1 MTTNSTAP
9 AESRLPLF
17 YNSVVPLSPSQH
29 AKLVMGERQNFKF
42 SAKTHAIPLT
52 VDEFVVAQR
61 HFPIIF
67 GPGDVSVP
75 LALVGL
81 REGQNL
87 FVDENGQWQR
97 DIYIPGYVRR
107 YPFVL
112 ARLSPE
118 SQDLS
123 LCFDE
128 KCDLFSEGEK
138 SNLFEGTE
146 PSETTK
152 GVLQFCEQF
161 EMAVQRTRAFAQEL
175 KDLDLLMEGE
185 AQIQPQGGPA
195 SQFRGFR
202 MINEQKLKDLRG
214 DQHRKLVQS
223 GALGLIYA
231 HLFSLNHMQS
241 LFGRQM
247 QQDTANAVQE
257 PIGEAAN
264 A

>member
-1 MTTNSTAP
+1 MTTNTSTP
-9 AESRLPLF
+9 AGLPLF
-17 YNSVVPLSPSQH
+17 YKSVVPLSPSQH
-29 AKLVMGERQNFKF
+29 PKLVLGDRKDFKF
-42 SAKTHAIPLT
+42 SATAHAIPLT
-52 VDEFVVAQR
+52 VDEFVMAQR

-81 REGQNL
+81 RDGENL
-87 FVDENGQWQR
+87 FVDENGQWQQ
-97 DIYIPGYVRR
+97 DVYVPGYVRR
-107 YPFVL
+107 YPFIL

-118 SQDLS
+118 SKDLS

-128 KCDLFSEGEK
+128 QCDLFSEGEQ

-161 EMAVQRTRAFAQEL
+161 EMAVQRTRAFAEEL
-175 KDLDLLMEGE
+175 KELDLLMEGE
-185 AQIQPQGGPA
+185 AQIKPQDGPA

-202 MINEQKLKDLRG
+202 MINEQKLQELRG
-214 DQHRKLVQS
+214 DQHRKLVKS

-231 HLFSLNHMQS
+231 HLFSLSHMQS
-241 LFGRQM
+241 LFGRQL
-247 QQDTANAVQE
+247 QKDAANGVSA
-257 PIGEAAN
+257 PIGEVAN

>member
-1 MTTNSTAP
+1 MTTENTAP
-9 AESRLPLF
+9 SGLPLF
-17 YNSVVPLSPSQH
+17 YKSVVPLSPSQH
-29 AKLVMGERQNFKF
+29 PKLVLGERKDFAF
-42 SAKTHAIPLT
+42 SAKAHAIPLT
-52 VDEFVVAQR
+52 VDEFVMAQR

-81 REGQNL
+81 REGENL
-87 FVDENGQWQR
+87 FVDADGQWQR
-97 DIYIPGYVRR
+97 DAYIPGYVRR

-112 ARLSPE
+112 ARLTPDAK
-118 SQDLS
+118 DLS

-128 KCDLFSEGEK
+128 QCDLFSEGEQ
-138 SNLFEGTE
+138 SNLFDGTE

-161 EMAVQRTRAFAQEL
+161 EIAVQRTRAFAEEL
-175 KDLDLLMEGE
+175 KELDLLMDGE
-185 AQIQPQGGPA
+185 AQITLQDGSPA

-202 MINEQKLKDLRG
+202 MINEQKLQELRG
-214 DQHRKLVQS
+214 DQHRKLVKS

-231 HLFSLNHMQS
+231 HLFSLSHMQT
-241 LFGRQM
+241 LYGKQV
-247 QQDTANAVQE
+247 QKDADTGATAPV
-257 PIGEAAN
+257 GEAAN

>member
-1 MTTNSTAP
+1 MTNNSP
-9 AESRLPLF
+9 ASAEQRLPLF
-17 YNSVVPLSPSQH
+17 YNSIVPLSPSRH
-29 AKLVMGERQNFKF
+29 SKLVMADRRDFKF

-52 VDEFVVAQR
+52 VDEFVIAQR

-67 GPGDVSVP
+67 GPGEISVP

-87 FVDENGQWQR
+87 FVDEDGKWQS
-97 DIYIPGYVRR
+97 DVYVPGYVRR

-118 SQDLS
+118 STDLS

-128 KCDLFSEGEK
+128 SYELFSEGEK
-138 SNLFEGTE
+138 SNLFEGNE
-146 PSETTK
+146 PSEITK

-161 EMAVQRTRAFAQEL
+161 EAAVQRTRAFAKEL
-175 KDLDLLMEGE
+175 QDLDLLMEGE
-185 AQIQPQGGPA
+185 AQIQPQNGPA

-202 MINEQKLKDLRG
+202 MINEQKMKDLRG

-223 GALGLIYA
+223 GALGLMYA
-231 HLFSLNHMQS
+231 HLFSLNHIQT
-241 LFGRQM
+241 LFGKQM
-247 QQDTANAVQE
+247 QRDAADGVQA

-264 A
+264 G